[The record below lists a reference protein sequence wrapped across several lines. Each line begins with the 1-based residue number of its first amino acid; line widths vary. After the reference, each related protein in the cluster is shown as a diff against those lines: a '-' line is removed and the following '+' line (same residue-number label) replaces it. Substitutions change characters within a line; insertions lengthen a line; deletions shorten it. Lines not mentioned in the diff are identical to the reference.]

1 MQDDSAEADNEGT
14 MMFKRN
20 DHSMANAGRK
30 NSRLSQTAKKRK
42 SSRRKGGQQAELVE
56 DEALSAGEMDELD

>member
-1 MQDDSAEADNEGT
+1 MDFAMQDDSAEADNEGT

-42 SSRRKGGQQAELVE
+42 SSRRKGGQ
-56 DEALSAGEMDELD
+56 